1 MLNSK
6 KAFYKIMD
14 WIGKQ
19 GASTT
24 NSISYGTQ
32 TTITPSRT
40 GWLVAKGK
48 VQTQQTLAPIIRIM
62 QGTEVLA
69 ESAGLVTR
77 DTTMATSCYVR
88 KGETYSIAIFRAA
101 LENVTLY

>member
-24 NSISYGTQ
+24 GSISYGTQ

-40 GWLVAKGK
+40 GWLVAKGT
-48 VQTQQTLAPIIRIM
+48 VQTQQTIAPIIRVM
-62 QGTEVLA
+62 QGTDILA
-69 ESAGLVTR
+69 ESAGLVQK
-77 DTTMATSCYVR
+77 DTDVTTSCYVR
-88 KGETYSIAIFRAA
+88 KGETYTITIFRAA
-101 LENVTLY
+101 VKNVTLY